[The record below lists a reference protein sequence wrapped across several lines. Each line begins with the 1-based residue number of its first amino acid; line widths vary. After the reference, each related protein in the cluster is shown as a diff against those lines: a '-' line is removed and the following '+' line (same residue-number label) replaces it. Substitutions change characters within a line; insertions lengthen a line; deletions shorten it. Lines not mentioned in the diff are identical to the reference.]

1 MIRGRFISF
10 CSLRTAWRTRSHSST
25 TPYLHLLFEGT
36 ITPLVLTDEES
47 RDPPLLHITYILVTI
62 PALPSSLLSY
72 PHLNILAFI
81 IHIVN
86 TLSG

>member
-1 MIRGRFISF
+1 MEDSYLSVRCALLGE
-10 CSLRTAWRTRSHSST
+10 LART
-25 TPYLHLLFEGT
+25 HLLRLT
-36 ITPLVLTDEES
+36 YTCSSKVPLHPSLVLTDEEP

-62 PALPSSLLSY
+62 PSLPSSLLSY